1 MLNCSFISNFTCNL
15 DLMAS
20 KLETW
25 VNSCSAARHY
35 LDCTLVKMA
44 SKSVLM
50 D

>member
-1 MLNCSFISNFTCNL
+1 
-15 DLMAS
+15 MAS